1 MAHVTLGEIIG
12 YLPQDIQLFD
22 GTVSENISR
31 FSLEPDANKIREAAT
46 LANVHDLITAL
57 PDGYNTVI
65 GKSGFAMSA
74 GQQQRI
80 ALARAIYGKPF
91 LVVLDEPNSNLD
103 SDGEQALT
111 NAIVRL
117 RESGSIVVVIAHR
130 PSAIAAVD
138 KILMIDKGTVKAF
151 GPKADVMAKVVAPVP
166 NPKGAQG

>member
-1 MAHVTLGEIIG
+1 MSRWGEIIG

-31 FSLEPDANKIREAAT
+31 FSLDADAEKVREAAR
-46 LANVHDLITAL
+46 LANVHDLIAAL

-80 ALARAIYGKPF
+80 ALARAIYNKPF

-103 SDGEQALT
+103 ADGEQALT
-111 NAIVRL
+111 NAIVEL
-117 RESGSIVVVIAHR
+117 RKAGSIVIVIAHR

-138 KILMIDKGTVKAF
+138 KILMVDKGMAKAF
-151 GPKADVMAKVVAPVP
+151 GPKAEILAQVVAPVP
-166 NPKGAQG
+166 NQRGA